1 MVAELLRG
9 RLHLQPRPASFH
21 TRAAS
26 VLGVEIAGPF
36 DRGRGGPGG
45 WWILDE
51 PELHLGDDVLV
62 PDLAGWRRER
72 MPQYPDVPAFT
83 LVPDWVCE
91 VLSPSTRQFDVTEKR
106 ARYLEA
112 GVPHLWFVDPSA
124 RTLEVFEAT
133 DAGWLLVSARRDDE
147 PVAEVPFDAV
157 EFPLDALWAE

>member
-9 RLHLQPRPASFH
+9 WLHLQPRPASFP

-45 WWILDE
+45 WWVLDE
-51 PELHLGDDVLV
+51 PELHLRDDALV

-72 MPQYPDVPAFT
+72 MPRYPDVPAFT

-112 GVPHLWFVDPSA
+112 GVAHLWFVDPSA
-124 RTLEVFEAT
+124 RALEVFEAT
-133 DAGWLLVSARRDDE
+133 DAGWRLVSARKDDE
-147 PVAEVPFDAV
+147 QVAEVPFDAV
-157 EFPLDALWAE
+157 AFPLDTLWAE